1 MFEFLAWFSMIYGLL
16 TAATWRDAL
25 VWIAVSIGF
34 FAAQWFRNKAKRL
47 EKERK
52 SSHERS

>member
-1 MFEFLAWFSMIYGLL
+1 MFEFLAWFSMVYGLL